1 MESSPIL
8 PLQQVL
14 MIATRGMA
22 ITTAYK
28 VVGIK
33 VLAPSSRP
41 SWLATTTATVVRVRL
56 TSVAA
61 AAATGRAGIRA
72 CPLASPCIFA
82 KNVFS

>member
-41 SWLATTTATVVRVRL
+41 SWLAAAATSVMRVRL
-56 TSVAA
+56 ASMATTAA
-61 AAATGRAGIRA
+61 AGLTRIRA